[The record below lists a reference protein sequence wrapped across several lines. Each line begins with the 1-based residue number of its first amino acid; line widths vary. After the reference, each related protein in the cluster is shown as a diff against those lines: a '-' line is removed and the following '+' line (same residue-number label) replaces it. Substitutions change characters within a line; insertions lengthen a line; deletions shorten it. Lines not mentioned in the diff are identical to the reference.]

1 MVNKTASGGCF
12 NVGIIQ
18 TGKTGN
24 LKNNNQPVVTATE
37 TVTAIAKEKLYIN
50 NSLVVMATKSKSGGR
65 YHRTFSNWREKI

>member
-24 LKNNNQPVVTATE
+24 LKNNDQPVVAATE
-37 TVTAIAKEKLYIN
+37 TVTAIKKKNYI
-50 NSLVVMATKSKSGGR
+50 STI
-65 YHRTFSNWREKI
+65 NWW